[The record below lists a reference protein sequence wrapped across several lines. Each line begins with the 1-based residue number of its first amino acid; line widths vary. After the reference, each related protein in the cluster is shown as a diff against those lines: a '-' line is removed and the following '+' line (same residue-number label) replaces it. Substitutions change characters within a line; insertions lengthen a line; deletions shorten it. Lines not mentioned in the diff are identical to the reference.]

1 MKLRNKLNFRKG
13 ALLTATYAAIIFT
26 SCGQKGN
33 VAQAETIAESST
45 VQETTVESTT
55 ESVTKGSTK
64 GVTPTP
70 TPKKEA
76 KQETAVTYNEEELF
90 DDLLTAVD
98 GYDTAHDYDNILSTG
113 EKETETPKE
122 TEAPTPTET
131 PKVTEAPKE
140 TEAPKKTEAPK
151 ETKESDN
158 PYVQYDSEGDAF
170 VVVDENGNFVEDPDA
185 PEKYATESESKES
198 KEDKKADAKDTAEVS
213 DKAITEVKSFFGDT
227 ETKVVNYI
235 NNGDFEGAIE
245 DLKNTIT
252 TALDFLFYEGKI
264 NGYTKKQVDKDTVV
278 YIVNELNNNIKIA
291 DGLISDWKSSL
302 SAKYIESMDHLNV
315 EEIDKFDA
323 IGEEIKKN
331 NPEEATKEEGKSK
344 SK

>member
-1 MKLRNKLNFRKG
+1 MKLRKKLNFRKG

-113 EKETETPKE
+113 EKETASPKE
-122 TEAPTPTET
+122 TEAPTPTPT
-131 PKVTEAPKE
+131 PKE
-140 TEAPKKTEAPK
+140 TEAPK

-158 PYVQYDSEGDAF
+158 PYIQYDSEGDAF

-185 PEKYATESESKES
+185 PEKYATESETNEEPKEKKEASK
-198 KEDKKADAKDTAEVS
+198 DNAEVNE
-213 DKAITEVKSFFGDT
+213 KAVSEVRAAFAESVD
-227 ETKVVNYI
+227 EEIINYI
-235 NNGDFEGAIE
+235 NEGNFEGAVNS
-245 DLKNTIT
+245 LSNKIT
-252 TALDFLFYEGKI
+252 TALDFLFYNGKI
-264 NGYTKKQVDKDTVV
+264 NEHTKKEVDKDT
-278 YIVNELNNNIKIA
+278 IVFIIGELNNNIAIA
-291 DGLISDWKSSL
+291 NDLAPDWKANL
-302 SAKYIESMDHLNV
+302 SAKYV
-315 EEIDKFDA
+315 EAMEFLDAKYIDKFDA